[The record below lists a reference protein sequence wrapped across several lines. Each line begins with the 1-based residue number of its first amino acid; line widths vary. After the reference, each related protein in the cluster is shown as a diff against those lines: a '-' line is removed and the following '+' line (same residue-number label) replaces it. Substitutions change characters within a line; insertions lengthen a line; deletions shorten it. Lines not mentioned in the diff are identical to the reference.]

1 MRNIVL
7 VIIFIFLFFGIS
19 SAVEVGINYD
29 ARMVYNVTV
38 KKVEVYNSTTGQWVT
53 VTDTPT
59 TFNIASAT
67 SANTAVGNMVS
78 GVTVPNGTYTKV
90 RVTVSNQF
98 GIKACDN
105 SGSNC
110 TDGTQTIAT
119 HTLATANAGSYAT
132 ASTVT
137 TVIDFSSVPGIS
149 TCPAIPLCYS
159 GSDLV
164 VTDDISFTVGAGSAP
179 KTISVSFDV
188 DGVLKYEAG
197 PPTEYISPGTPG
209 VDVDIE

>member
-7 VIIFIFLFFGIS
+7 AIILLFLFAGIS
-19 SAVEVGINYD
+19 SAAEVGIDYD
-29 ARMVYNVTV
+29 SRMVYNVTV
-38 KKVEVYNSTTGQWVT
+38 KKVEAYNSTTGQWVT

-67 SANTAVGNMVS
+67 STNAAIGNMAS
-78 GVTVPNGTYTKV
+78 GVTLPNGIYTQG

-105 SGSNC
+105 SGTKC
-110 TDGTQTIAT
+110 TDGTQPIGT
-119 HTLATANAGSYAT
+119 HTLATTNAGSYAA
-132 ASTVT
+132 ASTVN
-137 TVIDFSSVPGIS
+137 TVIDFSAVPGIPA
-149 TCPAIPLCYS
+149 CPATPQCYS

-164 VTDDISFTVGAGSAP
+164 MTGNVSFTVGAGSAP

-188 DGVLKYEAG
+188 DGVLKYNNAV
-197 PPTEYISPGTPG
+197 PFYISPGQPG
-209 VDVDIE
+209 VDIEIE